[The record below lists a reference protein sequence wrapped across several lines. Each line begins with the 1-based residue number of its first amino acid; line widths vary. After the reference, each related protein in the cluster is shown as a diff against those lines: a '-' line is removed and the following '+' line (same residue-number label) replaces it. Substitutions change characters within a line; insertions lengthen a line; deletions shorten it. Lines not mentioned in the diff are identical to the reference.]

1 MSNKYD
7 LLDQYEL
14 NQFLYNVL
22 NLNEKA
28 RYSFIQDL
36 LETVSPNKW
45 DKIVVALFDNDIF
58 NDVYNLEQD
67 LYLNFFQKLFDQ
79 SSTRYI
85 YNQLSEC
92 HESFLMLLSN
102 SEKLLTQYFNAILV
116 EDKKNYPV
124 FNSLMT
130 DIIDNTDLMSLGN
143 FKKVVFSLQD
153 KFQPSVLKDIVLCS
167 SEAIKNYNEL
177 NASSKEKLRNSSD
190 INAVLNY
197 VIQQS
202 KKKDNLKLVLQ
213 ENNLIDKLNA
223 SQIIF
228 CIENNKKTLINQLF
242 TKQEINEQLQLD
254 FWNIVLINADNKNNW
269 FGFLKQNLSKQEIAQ
284 ALKRVIKTEASFAG
298 FYRNQIDS
306 KKLPI
311 QAMLNIIEAFEGEL
325 KTYLKINPIK
335 LLDKF
340 LISNETRI
348 KKDMFKH
355 FYSNDK
361 VNETYDNL
369 VVDIQK
375 KTLDRMVE
383 HSEEQKPV
391 KKLKI

>member
-269 FGFLKQNLSKQEIAQ
+269 FGFLK
-284 ALKRVIKTEASFAG
+284 
-298 FYRNQIDS
+298 
-306 KKLPI
+306 
-311 QAMLNIIEAFEGEL
+311 
-325 KTYLKINPIK
+325 
-335 LLDKF
+335 
-340 LISNETRI
+340 
-348 KKDMFKH
+348 
-355 FYSNDK
+355 
-361 VNETYDNL
+361 
-369 VVDIQK
+369 
-375 KTLDRMVE
+375 
-383 HSEEQKPV
+383 SEF
-391 KKLKI
+391 